1 MTKIIG
7 LISMLVA
14 ILCCLFGSTNGY
26 AQEDTFDT
34 FQKPVV
40 KKNTAKKKKSKR
52 KKSGFFFKDSGTGY
66 RWNKGRN
73 EIRLGGFLQLDSRSY
88 FEDGFDLGKD
98 NLLLRRIQPL
108 LEVRFGKGYSFYIMP
123 SFAATPGILDV
134 YAERRF
140 MKSFNLRAGK
150 FKPPFGLE
158 RLQSATALAFNE
170 RAFPTN
176 LAPNR
181 EIGAQIFGEVL
192 WDTTEY
198 QLGIFSGNIDNSSGL
213 QGSVINSNSSGFD
226 FVARIFTH
234 PLKHT
239 GSGFLEGLGLGIA
252 YSYGTQHGSSQLGD
266 ANLPVFI
273 SPGQQLIARYVP
285 GAYADGSRERFGPQL
300 YYHFGP
306 FGIMS
311 EYTISQQNMR
321 FGAAS
326 DKVTNDAFQVQLSWV
341 LLNGDASFR
350 RIRPSNPFTLESIGS
365 LGAVQLVTRY
375 SALNLDSKASEHG
388 LFDRN
393 RSVSKAQD
401 FGVGI
406 NWYLNRNVKFQ
417 IDYNQTHFDHGAID
431 NHRPTEKVLFSRM
444 QIAF

>member
-1 MTKIIG
+1 MKIFRIG
-7 LISMLVA
+7 MLMA
-14 ILCCLFGSTNGY
+14 IACCFLVSTDGY
-26 AQEDTFDT
+26 AQEDTSDT
-34 FQKPVV
+34 FQKPSV
-40 KKNTAKKKKSKR
+40 KKNTAKKKKSKGR
-52 KKSGFFFKDSGTGY
+52 KSGFFFKDSGTGY

-88 FEDGFDLGKD
+88 FEDGADLGKD
-98 NLLLRRIQPL
+98 NLLLRRIQPS
-108 LEVRFGKGYSFYIMP
+108 LEVRFGKAYSFYIMP

-140 MKSFNLRAGK
+140 VKSFNLRAGK

-181 EIGAQIFGEVL
+181 EIGAQIFGEIL

-198 QLGIFSGNIDNSSGL
+198 QLGIFSGNVDNSSGL
-213 QGSVINSNSSGFD
+213 RGSIINSDSSGID
-226 FVARIFTH
+226 FVARVFAH
-234 PLKHT
+234 PLKH
-239 GSGFLEGLGLGIA
+239 SGPEFLEGLGLGIA
-252 YSYGTQHGSSQLGD
+252 YSYGTQHGSSQAGD

-273 SPGQQLIARYVP
+273 SPGQQLIATYVP
-285 GAYADGSRERFGPQL
+285 GAYADGSRERIGPQL
-300 YYHFGP
+300 YYHLGP

-311 EYTISQQNMR
+311 EYTISQQNIR
-321 FGAAS
+321 LGAAS

-341 LLNGDASFR
+341 LLNGNASFR
-350 RIRPSNPFTLESIGS
+350 RMRPNSPLSLESIGS

-375 SALNLDSKASEHG
+375 SVLNLDTKASAHG
-388 LFDRN
+388 LFDWDH
-393 RSVSKAQD
+393 SVSKAQD

-417 IDYNQTHFDHGAID
+417 IDYNQTHFNQGAVD
-431 NHRPTEKVLFSRM
+431 SHRPTEKVLFSRM